1 MKKSRNSKKFL
12 RNMMWLFVLVCLNT
26 AATFA
31 QLKVNGTVTDSKK
44 EPLIGV
50 NIKVVGTKTGTITDA
65 NGKFSISVTDTKAF
79 LAFSYIGFKPVVQAV
94 GNSKQLLIEMEED
107 SKAMDEVV
115 VVAYGTQQKSHLT
128 GAVSSIKGDK
138 LDDIPV
144 SRIDQALQGKLAG
157 VSIQQLDP
165 EAGEAPV
172 IRVRGLGSIS
182 AASSP
187 LVVVDGFPIPDGLS
201 SVSMGDV
208 ESIEVL
214 KDAASA
220 SLYGSRAAGG
230 VILVTTKSGNVAKPK
245 YNFKMYTGVRTTL
258 KLPNM
263 LTNDQ
268 YVELMYSEAALRMQD
283 PAVDG
288 TIYNATSNPL
298 GTMKYNQIAAA
309 DQGAYLVEHYL
320 LDQPT
325 NWVNEAL
332 RGNGSNQNYEL
343 SAAGG
348 DKTTKY
354 FISGNYLKEDG
365 VMRFSNYDKYSV
377 RAKVDIT
384 LSKNVTIGVNIS
396 PTYSRQTKP
405 AVSLIDYLRYPT
417 WLPVRNNAAI
427 AALNG
432 TIEGDYCQP
441 NNFMFTTVSGIGL
454 NGESWFVP
462 MASLSGSTTN
472 SPVSVNERTSIT
484 TDDYRLQAGSY
495 ILINILPGLNFKT
508 ANSAFTQYKEYNNA
522 QQTSAIQNGAPNM
535 LTRQT
540 TLHTE
545 LLSENTLNFA
555 RKFGNH
561 DITAMAGF
569 TYQKTGNRYNQMVA
583 TNFPNDQTFSFNLA
597 SSLILDNQ
605 NSTPTINGVTSFYY
619 TEALESFI
627 SRLTYAYQG
636 KYLFSASVRADGSSK
651 FADNHKWGTFPAGSV
666 GWRASEERF
675 LKGLDWLSNLK
686 FRASY
691 GLTGNNKIPQYS
703 YMNSYNTSNY
713 VLGTGT
719 GSLIPGVAGTDAFIG
734 NPNITWEQTEEGNY
748 GVDLGLFNS
757 KVNVTVEYYNSNTIQ
772 LLLQQPI
779 MNITGHK
786 TFWNNIGKVNNQGIE
801 FEITT
806 TNIDSRGFIWK
817 TTANIAHNQNTLINY
832 GSSAPGTYVDNFGER
847 SEVYRAQVG
856 MPSIQYYGYVQEG
869 VWTSWAECN
878 AAKAALN
885 SSGTPA
891 VYTKYAPIPG
901 GEKVKDLNGDGN
913 ITPDDR
919 TFIGSPFPDFTYG
932 ITNTFT
938 YKGFELSFLFQG
950 VKGGELIDG
959 NMNYN
964 ETLRSTAAYL
974 ANRWVSPMFPGD
986 GMTTYDKNT
995 SGGDLLLTSHG
1006 LQDASYLAMRD
1017 CTFGYALPDKIV
1029 RSFGLSKFR
1038 LYFSGNNL
1046 LYFMASSYKGINP
1059 EARMTTGPYS
1069 SSFPLV
1075 DGYQRGSFPLNR
1087 TYTLGLDI
1095 NF

>member
-1 MKKSRNSKKFL
+1 MKKRNLINQFL
-12 RNMMWLFVLVCLNT
+12 KETTWIVILMVVGIN
-26 AATFA
+26 AASA
-31 QLKVNGTVTDSKK
+31 QQKVSGTVLDNNKD
-44 EPLIGV
+44 PLIGV
-50 NIKVVGTKTGTITDA
+50 NVKVIGTKTGTITDV
-65 NGKFSISVTDTKAF
+65 NGKYSIQVSDEKSVI
-79 LAFSYIGFKPVVQAV
+79 AFSYIGYKTEVRTV
-94 GNSKQLLIEMEED
+94 GSDKVINMTMFED
-107 SKAMDEVV
+107 KVLDEVV

-128 GAVSSIKGDK
+128 GAVSSIKGEK
-138 LDDIPV
+138 MDDIPV
-144 SRIDQALQGKLAG
+144 SSIGQALQGKLAG
-157 VSIQQLDP
+157 VTINQYDP
-165 EAGEAPV
+165 EAGEAPS

-182 AASSP
+182 ADSGP

-201 SVSMGDV
+201 SVNMGDV

-245 YNFKMYTGVRTTL
+245 YNFKMYTGVRNIM
-258 KLPNM
+258 KLNKM
-263 LTNDQ
+263 LTNTE
-268 YVELMYSEAALRMQD
+268 YVQLLYDEAALRMQD

-288 TIYNATSNPL
+288 TIYNASSNPT
-298 GTMKYNQIAAA
+298 GTMKYNQITAA
-309 DQGAYLVEHYL
+309 DQGAYLVEKYI

-325 NWVNEAL
+325 DWQHEAL

-343 SAAGG
+343 SASGG

-354 FISGNYLKEDG
+354 FVSGNYLKEDG
-365 VMRFSNYDKYSV
+365 VMRYSNYDKYSI
-377 RAKVDIT
+377 RTKVDIT
-384 LSKNVTIGVNIS
+384 LSKDVSIGLNIS

-405 AVSLIDYLRYPT
+405 AVSLVEFMRSPT
-417 WLPVRNNAAI
+417 WLPVRNNAAM

-432 TIEGDYCQP
+432 TIEGAYCQP
-441 NNFMFTTVSGIGL
+441 NNFGFNTISGIGL

-462 MASLSGSTTN
+462 TASLSGSTTQN
-472 SPVSVNERTSIT
+472 PVSQNERTTIT
-484 TDDYRLQAGSY
+484 TDDYRLQLGSY
-495 ILINILPGLNFKT
+495 ILIKILPGLNFKT
-508 ANSAFTQYKEYNNA
+508 SNSVFTQYKEFN
-522 QQTSAIQNGAPNM
+522 QTEQTSTTQENSPNR

-569 TYQKTGNRYNQMVA
+569 TYQKTGNRYNQIVA
-583 TNFPNDQTFSFNLA
+583 TNFPNDQIFSFNLA

-605 NSTPTINGVTSFYY
+605 NSIPTINGVTSFYY

-627 SRLTYAYQG
+627 GRLTYAYQG
-636 KYLFSASVRADGSSK
+636 KYLFSASVRTDGSSK
-651 FADNHKWGTFPAGSV
+651 FADGQKWGTFPAGSI

-675 LKGLDWLSNLK
+675 LKNIDWISNLK
-686 FRASY
+686 LRASY

-703 YMNSYNTSNY
+703 YMNAYNTSNY
-713 VLGTGT
+713 VLGFGTGT
-719 GSLIPGVAGTDAFIG
+719 LMPGVAGTDAFIG

-748 GVDLGLFNS
+748 GIDIGLFNS
-757 KVNVTVEYYNSNTIQ
+757 RVNISCEYYNSNTIQ

-779 MNITGHK
+779 MGITGHN

-801 FEITT
+801 LEITT
-806 TNIDSRGFIWK
+806 TNIDSKGFVWK
-817 TTANIAHNQNTLINY
+817 TTANIAHNQNILINY
-832 GSSAPGTYVDNFGER
+832 GSSDPGTYVDNFGER

-869 VWTSWAECN
+869 VWSSWTECN
-878 AAKAALN
+878 NAKATYNKA
-885 SSGTPA
+885 GTPA
-891 VYTKYAPIPG
+891 VYAKFAPLPG
-901 GEKVKDLNGDGN
+901 AEKVKDLNGDGN
-913 ITPDDR
+913 ITPEDR

-932 ITNTFT
+932 ITNAFT
-938 YKGFELSFLFQG
+938 YSGFELSFLFQG
-950 VKGGELIDG
+950 VKGGKLIDG

-964 ETLRSTAAYL
+964 ETLRSTAVYL

-995 SGGDLLLTSHG
+995 SGGDLILTDHA

-1017 CTFGYALPDKIV
+1017 CTFGYTLPDKII

-1046 LYFMASSYKGINP
+1046 LYFMGSNYKGINP
-1059 EARMTTGPYS
+1059 EARLKTGPYS
-1069 SSFPLV
+1069 SAFPLV

-1087 TYTLGLDI
+1087 TYTIGVDI

>member
-1 MKKSRNSKKFL
+1 
-12 RNMMWLFVLVCLNT
+12 MWLFILTNMNTLV
-26 AATFA
+26 AFS
-31 QLKVNGTVTDSKK
+31 QLKVIGTVTDTNK

-50 NIKVVGTKTGTITDA
+50 NIKIIGSNTGTITDVD
-65 NGKFSISVTDTKAF
+65 GKYSIQAKDSKS
-79 LAFSYIGFKPVVQAV
+79 LIAFSYIGYKNVVQAV
-94 GNSKQLLIEMEED
+94 GTGKKLDIVMEQD
-107 SKAMDEVV
+107 TKTIDEVV

-128 GAVSSIKGDK
+128 GAVSSIKGEK
-138 LDDIPV
+138 MEDIPV
-144 SRIDQALQGKLAG
+144 SSIGQALQGKLAG
-157 VSIQQLDP
+157 VTINQYDP

-182 AASSP
+182 ADSGP

-201 SVSMGDV
+201 SVNMGDV

-220 SLYGSRAAGG
+220 SMYGSRAAGG

-245 YNFKMYTGVRTTL
+245 YNFKMYTGIRSIM
-258 KLPNM
+258 KLNKM
-263 LTNDQ
+263 LTNDE
-268 YVELMYSEAALRMQD
+268 YVKLLYNEAELRMQD
-283 PAVDG
+283 PSIDG
-288 TIYNATSNPL
+288 TVYNATTNPN

-309 DQGAYLVEHYL
+309 DQAAYLIEHYL
-320 LDQPT
+320 IDQPT
-325 NWVNEAL
+325 DWQHEAL

-354 FISGNYLKEDG
+354 FVSGNYLKEDG
-365 VMRFSNYDKYSV
+365 VMRYSNYDKYSV
-377 RAKVDIT
+377 RAKVDIA
-384 LSKNVTIGVNIS
+384 LSKAVSIGLNIS

-405 AVSLIDYLRYPT
+405 AVNLVDFLRSPT
-417 WLPVRNNAAI
+417 WLPVRNNAAM
-427 AALNG
+427 AAFNG
-432 TIEGDYCQP
+432 TVEGAYCQP
-441 NNFMFTTVSGIGL
+441 NNFTFASISGIGL
-454 NGESWFVP
+454 NGETWFVP
-462 MASLSGSTTN
+462 TASVSGSTSQN
-472 SPVSVNERTSIT
+472 PVSQNERTSIT

-508 ANSAFTQYKEYNNA
+508 ANSAFTQYKEFN
-522 QQTSAIQNGAPNM
+522 QTEQTSASQEGSPNK

-545 LLSENTLNFA
+545 LLSENTLNFS
-555 RKFGNH
+555 RKFGSH
-561 DITAMAGF
+561 DITAMAGV
-569 TYQKTGNRYNQMVA
+569 TYQKTGNRYNQIVA
-583 TNFPNDQTFSFNLA
+583 TNFPNDQVFSFNLS

-605 NSTPTINGVTSFYY
+605 NSTPTINGVSSFYY

-627 SRLTYAYQG
+627 GRLTYAYQG

-651 FADNHKWGTFPAGSV
+651 FADNHKWGTFPAGSI
-666 GWRASEERF
+666 GWRASEESY
-675 LKGLDWLSNLK
+675 LKKFDWLSNLK

-703 YMNSYNTSNY
+703 YMNAYNTSNY
-713 VLGTGT
+713 VLGVGTGT
-719 GSLIPGVAGTDAFIG
+719 LTPGIAGTDAFIG
-734 NPNITWEQTEEGNY
+734 NPIITWEQTEEGNY

-757 KVNVTVEYYNSNTIQ
+757 KVNITVEYYNSNTIQ

-779 MNITGHK
+779 MSITGHN

-806 TNIDSRGFIWK
+806 TNIDYKGFIWK
-817 TTANIAHNQNTLINY
+817 TTANIAHNKNTLLDY

-869 VWTSWAECN
+869 VWTSQAECN
-878 AAKAALN
+878 IAKATYNKA
-885 SSGTPA
+885 GTPA
-891 VYTKYAPIPG
+891 VYAKYAPLPG
-901 GEKVKDLNGDGN
+901 AEKVKDLNGDGN

-919 TFIGSPFPDFTYG
+919 TFIGTPFPDFTYG
-932 ITNTFT
+932 ITNMFS
-938 YKGFELSFLFQG
+938 YKGYELSFLFQG
-950 VKGGELIDG
+950 VKGGQIIDG

-995 SGGDLLLTSHG
+995 SGGDLILTNHA
-1006 LQDASYLAMRD
+1006 LMDASYLAMRD
-1017 CTFGYALPDKIV
+1017 FTFGYTLPNKIV
-1029 RSFGLSKFR
+1029 RSFKLSKFR

-1046 LYFMASSYKGINP
+1046 LYFMASGYKGINP
-1059 EARMTTGPYS
+1059 EARMTSGPYS
-1069 SSFPLV
+1069 SAFPLV
-1075 DGYQRGSFPLNR
+1075 QGYQRGAFPLNR
-1087 TYTLGLDI
+1087 TYTVGLDI

>member
-1 MKKSRNSKKFL
+1 MKKNKNCKQFL
-12 RNMMWLFVLVCLNT
+12 RNLTWIFILLCMNT
-26 AATFA
+26 AGALA
-31 QLKVNGTVTDSKK
+31 QLKVTGTVIDSNK

-50 NIKVVGTKTGTITDA
+50 NVKVVGTKTGTITDV
-65 NGKFSISVTDTKAF
+65 NGNFSIQVPDNKSEII
-79 LAFSYIGFKPVVQAV
+79 FSYIGYKPQQQVV
-94 GNSKQLLIEMEED
+94 GNKLIINVILLED
-107 SKAMDEVV
+107 SKVMDEVV

-128 GAVSSIKGDK
+128 GAVSSIKGEK
-138 LDDIPV
+138 MDDIPV
-144 SRIDQALQGKLAG
+144 STIAQALQGQLAG
-157 VSIQQLDP
+157 VNIQQVDP
-165 EAGEAPV
+165 EAGESPV

-230 VILVTTKSGNVAKPK
+230 VILVTTKSGNSAKPK
-245 YNFKMYTGVRTTL
+245 FNFKMYSGIRTIM
-258 KLPNM
+258 KLPQM
-263 LTNDQ
+263 LNNDQ
-268 YVELMYSEAALRMQD
+268 YVQLMYNEAALRMKD

-288 TIYNATSNPL
+288 TVYNATTNPQ

-309 DQGAYLVEHYL
+309 DQAAYLVEHYID
-320 LDQPT
+320 DQST
-325 NWVNEAL
+325 NWTNEAL

-343 SAAGG
+343 SASGG

-365 VMRFSNYDKYSV
+365 VMRYSNYDKYTM
-377 RAKVDIT
+377 RAKVDIN
-384 LSKNVTIGVNIS
+384 LSKVVTIGINLS

-405 AVSLIDYLRYPT
+405 ASSLIDFLRYPS
-417 WLPVRNNAAI
+417 WLPVRNNAAM

-432 TIEGDYCQP
+432 TIVGDYAQP
-441 NNFMFTTVSGIGL
+441 NNFMYTTISGIGL
-454 NGESWFVP
+454 NGESWFIP
-462 MASLSGSTTN
+462 TASLSGSTSN

-495 ILINILPGLNFKT
+495 VLINILPGLNFKT
-508 ANSAFTQYKEYNNA
+508 ANSAYTQYKEYNDA
-522 QQTSAIQNGAPNM
+522 QQTSATQQGSPNM

-545 LLSENTLNFA
+545 MLSENTLNFSK
-555 RKFGNH
+555 KFGNH
-561 DITAMAGF
+561 DITAMAGV
-569 TYQKTGNRYNQMVA
+569 TYQKTGNRYNQIVA

-597 SSLILDNQ
+597 SSLILN
-605 NSTPTINGVTSFYY
+605 NPNASPAINGVTSFYY
-619 TEALESFI
+619 TEAMESFI
-627 SRLTYAYQG
+627 GRLTYAYQG
-636 KYLFSASVRADGSSK
+636 KYLFSSSLRTDGSSK
-651 FADNHKWGTFPAGSV
+651 FADGHKWGTFPAASI
-666 GWRASEERF
+666 GWRASEEKF

-686 FRASY
+686 LRASY
-691 GLTGNNKIPQYS
+691 GLTGNNNIPQYS
-703 YMNSYNTSNY
+703 YMNAYNTSNY
-713 VLGTGT
+713 VTGTGT
-719 GSLIPGVAGTDAFIG
+719 GNLIPGVAGTDNFIG
-734 NPNITWEQTEEGNY
+734 NPNITWEQTAEGNY
-748 GVDLGLFNS
+748 GIDLGLFNS
-757 KVNVTVEYYNSNTIQ
+757 KINITVEYYNSNTIQ

-779 MNITGHK
+779 MYITGHQ
-786 TFWNNIGKVNNQGIE
+786 TYWNNIGKVNNQGIE

-806 TNIDSRGFIWK
+806 TNINSKGFIWR
-817 TTANIAHNQNTLINY
+817 TTANISHNKNLLVNY

-856 MPSIQYYGYVQEG
+856 MPSIQYYGYVQQG

-878 AAKAALN
+878 AANAALN
-885 SSGTPA
+885 KAGTPA

-913 ITPDDR
+913 ITPADR

-938 YKGFELSFLFQG
+938 FKGFELSFLFQG
-950 VKGGELIDG
+950 VKGGQIIDG
-959 NMNYN
+959 NLNYN

-974 ANRWVSPMFPGD
+974 ANRWVSPMYPGD
-986 GMTTYDKNT
+986 GMTTYDKTT
-995 SGGDLLLTSHG
+995 SGGDLLLTNHG
-1006 LQDASYLAMRD
+1006 LMDGSYLAMRD
-1017 CTFGYALPDKIV
+1017 CTFGYTIPDKVV
-1029 RSFGLSKFR
+1029 RSFSLSKIR
-1038 LYFSGNNL
+1038 LYFSGQNL
-1046 LYFMASSYKGINP
+1046 LYFMAPGFKGINP
-1059 EARMTTGPYS
+1059 EARMTSGPYS

-1087 TYTLGLDI
+1087 TYTLGIDI